1 MNNGLS
7 IVTNIPT
14 FEDSYVVDE
23 VKLQYFKDNIYND
36 ICRYLIFDSPAK
48 TRDEV
53 ICRKL
58 VSLLYNKGD
67 ILVLDEL
74 DCMLTHQK

>member
-7 IVTNIPT
+7 IVTNIQT

-23 VKLQYFKDNIYND
+23 VKLQYFKD